1 MKILLRNSP
10 QTQWQKLEPF
20 EFGGEHGEQTLEK
33 LLEES
38 PDLLPTEEG
47 KPVLF
52 FRSQVTLGSN
62 AVDLLGVDADGAI
75 VIVECKLE
83 ANREVRREVVG
94 QILEYAGQ
102 LHGMSYEEFE
112 DLPFES
118 ATPPMMSNSEL
129 SLVEMVRQCLKDN
142 GLWSESDF
150 REGIQRRLES
160 GDFRLVIAVNH
171 INEELKGIVEYLG
184 ARGGVRLE
192 ALELQQFTY
201 ENHEVLV
208 PEMYGIR
215 ERNAGRERPET
226 FPQLLAAFNAYNEI
240 SKDSPAFGNAHHY
253 RMVRVGEKP
262 RRLHYQFSQL
272 SKSGPIIVAFHAGSD
287 PIKKKV
293 GSELAG
299 KAVAGKELSWEP
311 DWRGGEGRLAAK
323 FPLETPPQAVAAAM
337 RDLIDLT
344 RAAVDAS
351 LMQHT
356 S

>member
-20 EFGGEHGEQTLEK
+20 EFGGEHGEKTLEK

-62 AVDLLGVDADGAI
+62 VVDLLGVDADGAI

-102 LHGMSYEEFE
+102 LRGMSYEEFE

-118 ATPPMMSNSEL
+118 ATPPLTPNSEL

-142 GLWSESDF
+142 GSWSESDF
-150 REGIQRRLES
+150 RDGIQRRLES

-171 INEELKGIVEYLG
+171 INEELNSPGCKSIIFGTTSR
-184 ARGGVRLE
+184 A
-192 ALELQQFTY
+192 ELRIELRDSVTDFVQDI
-201 ENHEVLV
+201 
-208 PEMYGIR
+208 GIR
-215 ERNAGRERPET
+215 FPESRLR
-226 FPQLLAAFNAYNEI
+226 FSRRVS
-240 SKDSPAFGNAHHY
+240 SK
-253 RMVRVGEKP
+253 
-262 RRLHYQFSQL
+262 
-272 SKSGPIIVAFHAGSD
+272 
-287 PIKKKV
+287 
-293 GSELAG
+293 
-299 KAVAGKELSWEP
+299 
-311 DWRGGEGRLAAK
+311 
-323 FPLETPPQAVAAAM
+323 
-337 RDLIDLT
+337 
-344 RAAVDAS
+344 
-351 LMQHT
+351 
-356 S
+356 